1 MGSQVKI
8 VYNGFWD
15 RPLAFVV
22 RHRGIQLYF
31 RREFDERAD
40 GYQDAYKIFVL
51 PNLSDNEIN
60 ASWGTLYQKATRYL
74 GQMPVKEVVFDP
86 SSRES
91 VSIDT
96 LDLVISKMD
105 L

>member
-8 VYNGFWD
+8 AYSGFWD
-15 RPLAFVV
+15 RPLALVV

-40 GYQDAYKIFVL
+40 DYQDTYKIFIL

-60 ASWGTLYQKATRYL
+60 ASWGTLYQKTTRYL
-74 GQMPVKEVVFDP
+74 GQMAVREVVFDP
-86 SSRES
+86 SFRES
-91 VSIDT
+91 VSTDT
-96 LDLVISKMD
+96 LDVVISKMD
-105 L
+105 P